1 MDIIRILLGTST
13 LLCALVAGLVLTF
26 AIIVMPGIK
35 SLNNHDY
42 LQSFKVMDGI
52 IQNNQPVF
60 ILVWLGS
67 ALTLIAATVLSIW
80 QLQGLERILLLSA
93 CVLYVG
99 GVQIPTVIFN
109 IPINNELQATD
120 LATANETELKPLR
133 DRFESTWIQWNT
145 IRTFVGIVTVAILIV
160 VLLGL

>member
-26 AIIVMPGIK
+26 AIIVMPGLK

-67 ALTLIAATVLSIW
+67 VLTLIAAAVLGVW
-80 QLQGLERILLLSA
+80 QLQGVERTLLITA

-109 IPINNELQATD
+109 IPLNNELQATD
-120 LATANETELKPLR
+120 LSVSNETELQPLR
-133 DRFESTWIQWNT
+133 DRFESTWIQWNS
-145 IRTFVGIVTVAILIV
+145 IRTVMAVLIV
-160 VLLGL
+160 VILIFLLLKL